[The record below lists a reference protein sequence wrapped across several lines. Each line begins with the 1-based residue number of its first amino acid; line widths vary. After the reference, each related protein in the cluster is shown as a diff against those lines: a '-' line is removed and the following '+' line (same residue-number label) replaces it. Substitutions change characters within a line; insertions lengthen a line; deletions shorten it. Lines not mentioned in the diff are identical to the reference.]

1 MLVVVMKRWAVLLT
15 VTTCGLWGCKDPET
29 IESYRI
35 EKSKSGLSNFD
46 KVWGAA
52 SSETAASSTSP
63 SGVVKDRMVVAIA
76 NRPDATWYFK
86 ITGPVDTV
94 TATESQWRS
103 FLEKISFSQ
112 QGTPQWELPDGWAV
126 GGAAP
131 MRFATLVIKPD
142 QPPLELRVSRL
153 GPNQDPVSNVNRWRK
168 QLQLPDISAANMNL
182 ATIDNPST
190 ELELFDEQGVSGSS
204 GMTAPFSGQSG
215 SRPLVQKL
223 PSSSAEFVTPAGWE
237 KGRTSSIV
245 KARLLKTDGEQSA
258 QISVTE
264 MPAAAN
270 HWLPNA
276 KRWADEIGIVD
287 SQLDLDSL
295 TSQVTVDGL
304 AGKRIRLV
312 DPSGEGTKATIGLMI
327 VRGDSAWFFKLTG
340 NRDLVKQSE
349 KDFDEFLESY
359 RFEAQSP

>member
-1 MLVVVMKRWAVLLT
+1 MRRWAVILI
-15 VTTCGLWGCKDPET
+15 VTICGVSGCKDPDT

-46 KVWGAA
+46 KVLGPA
-52 SSETAASSTSP
+52 SSETAASPARP
-63 SGVVKDRMVVAIA
+63 SGMVKDRMVVAIA

-86 ITGPVDTV
+86 ITGPVDAV
-94 TATESQWRS
+94 TATESQWRP
-103 FLEKISFSQ
+103 FLDKISFNQ
-112 QGTPQWELPDGWAV
+112 QGAPQWELPDGWTV
-126 GGAAP
+126 GAAAP
-131 MRFATLVIKPD
+131 MRFATLVINPEP
-142 QPPLELRVSRL
+142 PPLELRVSRL

-168 QLQLPDISAANMNL
+168 QLQLPDISAASMNL
-182 ATIDNPST
+182 ATMDNPNVK
-190 ELELFDEQGVSGSS
+190 LELFDEQGVSGSS
-204 GMTAPFSGQSG
+204 GMSAPFSGPNA
-215 SRPLVQKL
+215 SRPLVQKR

-237 KGRTSSIV
+237 EGRTSSIV
-245 KARLLKTDGEQSA
+245 KARLLKTDGEQSV

-270 HWLPNA
+270 RWLPNA
-276 KRWADEIGIVD
+276 KRWAGEIGIDD

-349 KDFDEFLESY
+349 KDFNEFLNSY
-359 RFEAQSP
+359 RFETQSP

>member
-1 MLVVVMKRWAVLLT
+1 MVATCVMS
-15 VTTCGLWGCKDPET
+15 GCKDPET

-46 KVWGAA
+46 KVGGPA
-52 SSETAASSTSP
+52 SSETAASPARP
-63 SGVVKDRMVVAIA
+63 SGMVKDRMVVAIA

-86 ITGPVDTV
+86 ITGPVDAV
-94 TATESQWRS
+94 TATESQWRP
-103 FLEKISFSQ
+103 FLDKISFNQ

-131 MRFATLVIKPD
+131 MRFATLVIKPE

-168 QLQLPDISAANMNL
+168 QLQLPDISAASMNL
-182 ATIDNPST
+182 TTIDNPNVK
-190 ELELFDEQGVSGSS
+190 LELFDEQGVAGSS
-204 GMTAPFSGQSG
+204 GMTAPFSGRNA
-215 SRPLVQKL
+215 SRPLVQKR

-237 KGRTSSIV
+237 EGRASSIV

-270 HWLPNA
+270 QWLPNA
-276 KRWADEIGIVD
+276 ERWAGEIGIDD

-295 TSQVTVDGL
+295 TDQVTVDGL
-304 AGKRIRLV
+304 DGKRIRLV

-349 KDFDEFLESY
+349 KDFNEFLESY